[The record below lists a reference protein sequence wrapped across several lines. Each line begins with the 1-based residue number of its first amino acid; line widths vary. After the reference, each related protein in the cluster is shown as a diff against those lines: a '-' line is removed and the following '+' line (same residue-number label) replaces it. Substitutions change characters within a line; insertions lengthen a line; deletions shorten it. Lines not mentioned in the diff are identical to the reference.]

1 MAKIV
6 EPVDGDK
13 KFPNSRVGKTQFL
26 TSIRDF
32 APDGVLL
39 GVERVSKIFPVKQDV
54 EKAQMTVELTILGDM
69 EKCRLFELDE
79 DGGYVMVND
88 ELTGKEDKKIVLEP
102 VKADD
107 LVSFPIF
114 LPCGKPKE
122 ITNEADLTFYPTSS
136 AYPLFRL
143 ALQNA
148 GELPTDM
155 GDKPFSTT
163 QEELKDALEGFE
175 FIGKCEEIKGKYN
188 YMRLQAEL
196 AD

>member
-1 MAKIV
+1 M
-6 EPVDGDK
+6 
-13 KFPNSRVGKTQFL
+13 
-26 TSIRDF
+26 
-32 APDGVLL
+32 
-39 GVERVSKIFPVKQDV
+39 
-54 EKAQMTVELTILGDM
+54 
-69 EKCRLFELDE
+69 
-79 DGGYVMVND
+79 
-88 ELTGKEDKKIVLEP
+88 
-102 VKADD
+102 
-107 LVSFPIF
+107 
-114 LPCGKPKE
+114 PCGKPKE

-148 GELPTDM
+148 GELPSDM

>member
-6 EPVDGDK
+6 ESVDGDK

-79 DGGYVMVND
+79 DGEYVMVND

-148 GELPTDM
+148 GELPSDM

>member
-6 EPVDGDK
+6 ESVDGDK

-79 DGGYVMVND
+79 DGEYVMVND

>member
-6 EPVDGDK
+6 ESVDGDK

-79 DGGYVMVND
+79 DGEYVMVND

-114 LPCGKPKE
+114 LPCGRPKE

-148 GELPTDM
+148 GELPSDM

-175 FIGKCEEIKGKYN
+175 FLAKCEEIKGKYN